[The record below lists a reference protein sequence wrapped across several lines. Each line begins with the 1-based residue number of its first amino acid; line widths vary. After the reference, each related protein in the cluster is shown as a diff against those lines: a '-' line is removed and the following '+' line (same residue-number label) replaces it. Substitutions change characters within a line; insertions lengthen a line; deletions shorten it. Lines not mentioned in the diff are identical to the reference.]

1 MSRGPMVRRGMGGAA
16 ASMKGERMCVLYR
29 RIPSRAVALALL
41 AAMVLA
47 GFLQPVSAQDTGT
60 PVASPPAQEPSAQPA
75 PNRDLLMVP
84 VAILRSDALSRPSLS
99 GPHAGTLTQA
109 QDTLDGYFAGV
120 SVREFYA
127 RARFVNPVASTE
139 HLFDIGIGFRHAGP
153 DRHWRIIVRSD
164 GAWFLSFAAGQPQA
178 AGLVDGLNL
187 GAGQVNELE
196 LAVIGNTGY
205 LAVNGTFAAM
215 LDLSAHSEPGDIW
228 VGSGFFRESIVD
240 GAQTPFEAFQVW
252 ALGEDAAAPGGT
264 PVATPAGQ
272 VSAAVALSRLRAQA
286 LDGQRLAGPFA
297 GSIVQN
303 VGPLNGYF
311 AGLTVRDFYVRVRF
325 QNPFPAY
332 EHPWDVGIAF
342 RHTAPDEH
350 YRLVIRSD
358 GVWLLANG
366 ANPATFTGPVP
377 GLRTGPGQ
385 INVIEMAVI
394 GTTGYLAVNGSF
406 ITTLDLSA
414 RLDAGDIWVGSGF
427 YSDNAVVGAETQFD
441 QFQVWALGESMPAAT
456 PEATPAAG

>member
-1 MSRGPMVRRGMGGAA
+1 MR
-16 ASMKGERMCVLYR
+16 VLYR
-29 RIPSRAVALALL
+29 RMAVS
-41 AAMVLA
+41 AAVLA
-47 GFLQPVSAQDTGT
+47 WLMFTLVAGLPPAATAQDAAT
-60 PVASPPAQEPSAQPA
+60 PVASPPAQEASPQPA

-84 VAILRSDALSRPSLS
+84 VAILRSDALSRPSVS
-99 GPHAGTLTQA
+99 GPHAGSLKQA

-120 SVREFYA
+120 SLREFYA

-164 GAWFLSFAAGQPQA
+164 GAWFLSFAAGQPRA

-196 LAVIGNTGY
+196 LAVIGDTGY
-205 LAVNGTFAAM
+205 LAVNGAFAAM
-215 LDLSAHSEPGDIW
+215 LDLSAHSEMGDVW

-240 GAQTPFEAFQVW
+240 GALTPFDSFQVW
-252 ALGEDAAAPGGT
+252 TLGADATAPGGT

-286 LDGQRLAGPFA
+286 LAGQRLSGPFA
-297 GSIVQN
+297 GTVEQN
-303 VGPLNGYF
+303 VGQINGYF
-311 AGLTVRDFYVRVRF
+311 AGVTVRDFYVRVRF

-414 RLDAGDIWVGSGF
+414 RLDAGDVWVGSGF
-427 YSDNAVVGAETQFD
+427 YSDNAVVGALTPFD
-441 QFQVWALGESMPAAT
+441 QFQVWALGESLPAAT
-456 PEATPAAG
+456 PEATPATE

>member
-1 MSRGPMVRRGMGGAA
+1 MR
-16 ASMKGERMCVLYR
+16 VLYR
-29 RIPSRAVALALL
+29 RMAVIAAVLALL
-41 AAMVLA
+41 
-47 GFLQPVSAQDTGT
+47 VSTVMAWLPPGATAQDVGT
-60 PVASPPAQEPSAQPA
+60 PVASPPAQEASPQPA

-99 GPHAGTLTQA
+99 GPHAGALKQA

-164 GAWFLSFAAGQPQA
+164 GAWFLSFAAGQPR
-178 AGLVDGLNL
+178 AGGVVDGLNL

-196 LAVIGNTGY
+196 LAVIGDTGY
-205 LAVNGTFAAM
+205 LAVNGAFAAM
-215 LDLSAHSEPGDIW
+215 LDLSDHSEPGDVW
-228 VGSGFFRESIVD
+228 VGSGFFSESIVD
-240 GAQTPFEAFQVW
+240 GAQTPFDAFQVW
-252 ALGEDAAAPGGT
+252 ALGADATAPGGT

-286 LDGQRLAGPFA
+286 LQGQRLAGPFA
-297 GSIVQN
+297 GSVEQN
-303 VGPLNGYF
+303 VGQINGYF
-311 AGLTVRDFYVRVRF
+311 AGVTVRDFYVRVRF

-414 RLDAGDIWVGSGF
+414 RLDAGDVWVGSGF
-427 YSDNAVVGAETQFD
+427 YSDNAVVGALTPFD
-441 QFQVWALGESMPAAT
+441 QFQVWALGESLPAAT
-456 PEATPAAG
+456 PEATPAE